1 MLDDIEGAYISVERF
16 QSLTDPRKMNRP
28 GFTGG

>member
-1 MLDDIEGAYISVERF
+1 MLDDIEGFISVERF